1 MTKRLGVQEEPAIYK
16 VLLGLANTVPLAH
29 VTEFNPRRHSVP
41 PADADLVS
49 FVPMRAV
56 TEESGHIDSEAC
68 RPWSE
73 VKKGYTAFQNGD
85 VIFAKITPCMENG
98 KFALASALHGGRAA
112 GSTEFHVFRA
122 KPGLLPKY
130 LFHFL
135 FTPYVRRGAKRN
147 MKGAAGQ
154 LRVPIQFFEGL
165 RIPLPAPE
173 EQKRVVDYLD
183 EQLSR
188 LDASVAALHR
198 VKANLKRYRASVLK
212 SACEGRLV
220 PTEAELARKEGRNL
234 ESGAQLLQRVLVE
247 RRAHWR
253 GKRAYE
259 EPELADVAGLPE
271 LPSGW
276 TWIPFGCLGV
286 DPLNTV
292 QTGPFGAQLHNTEFK
307 ETGVP
312 VIAVGNLT
320 GTGFRREGLYF
331 VDDAKASQLSRYDV
345 HAGDVLFARSGATL
359 GKVCVAPH
367 DVRDWRMTG
376 HILRA
381 RLNMQFIL
389 PDIAVYALAALP
401 SVRKQIFG
409 NVRGVTRPGFNTG
422 LLESIFVPLPPLAE
436 QHRIVA
442 EADRRL
448 SLVRVAE
455 AQVSANLARAQRLR
469 QSILQA
475 AFSG

>member
-1 MTKRLGVQEEPAIYK
+1 MTKMLGVQEEPAIYK

-198 VKANLKRYRASVLK
+198 VQANLKRYRASVLK

-448 SLVRVAE
+448 SLVRMAE

>member
-1 MTKRLGVQEEPAIYK
+1 MTKMLGVQEEPAIYK

-401 SVRKQIFG
+401 CVRKQIFG

-448 SLVRVAE
+448 SLVRMAE

>member
-1 MTKRLGVQEEPAIYK
+1 MTKMLGVQEEPAIYK

>member
-1 MTKRLGVQEEPAIYK
+1 MTKMLGVQEEPAIYK

-448 SLVRVAE
+448 SLVRMAE